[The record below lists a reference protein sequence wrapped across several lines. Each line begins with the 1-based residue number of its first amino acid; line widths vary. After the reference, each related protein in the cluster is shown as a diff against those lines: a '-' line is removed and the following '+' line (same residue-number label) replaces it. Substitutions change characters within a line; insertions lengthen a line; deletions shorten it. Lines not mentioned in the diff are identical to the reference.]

1 SIHVKNRYA
10 MGPMGPLGMSTA
22 EGGWNQRGIDYYVRR
37 AAGGI
42 GLIITGVCQV
52 TNPIE
57 HLPSGTLP
65 NPTLSPACF
74 LRTSREMTERVHAH
88 DSRIVLQVGAGFGR
102 VIMPVVLRPGE
113 KPAAPSEIPYM
124 WNPRVTCREITKD
137 EIHQIVA
144 QFRIAAKVADE
155 AGFDGIQVHAC
166 HEGYLID
173 QFAIERFNHRTDE
186 YGGSL
191 ENRLRFPREIVETIH
206 EAVGD
211 DFPVQIR
218 FSPKSMMKDWNVGA
232 LPDEEFEEVGRDM
245 PEGIE
250 AARLLHSYGYEALDI
265 DVGCYDAWFWNH
277 PPMYQAKG
285 LYLPYA
291 SELKEA
297 LPDIPLIVAGRMDDP
312 DLAANAV
319 SDGIVDMVSLARPT
333 LADPDIVIKLQ
344 TDHSE
349 RVRPC
354 ISCQEGCIGR

>member
-1 SIHVKNRYA
+1 
-10 MGPMGPLGMSTA
+10 
-22 EGGWNQRGIDYYVRR
+22 
-37 AAGGI
+37 
-42 GLIITGVCQV
+42 
-52 TNPIE
+52 
-57 HLPSGTLP
+57 
-65 NPTLSPACF
+65 
-74 LRTSREMTERVHAH
+74 MTERVHAH

-102 VIMPVVLRPGE
+102 VIMPVVLRQGE
-113 KPAAPSEIPYM
+113 RPAAPSEIPYK
-124 WNPRVTCREITKD
+124 WNPHITCREITTD
-137 EIHQIVA
+137 GIHQIVA
-144 QFRIAAKVADE
+144 QFRIAAKVAYE

-166 HEGYLID
+166 HEGYLVD
-173 QFAIERFNHRTDE
+173 QFATEKFSHRTDK

-191 ENRLRFPREIVETIH
+191 ENRLRFPREIVEAIH
-206 EAVGD
+206 ETVED

-232 LPDEEFEEVGRDM
+232 LPEEDFEEVGRDM

-250 AARLLHSYGYEALDI
+250 AARLLHSYGYQALDI

-312 DLAANAV
+312 DLAV
-319 SDGIVDMVSLARPT
+319 
-333 LADPDIVIKLQ
+333 KLQ
-344 TDHSE
+344 TDHPK

-354 ISCQEGCIGR
+354 ISCQEGCLGCIKYPVPNCSVNPEAGREAVTVEASNHIGGVVLAGSQPSFKEDDLALLE

>member
-1 SIHVKNRYA
+1 MSEIHRILFEPTTIGSIHVKNRYA

-65 NPTLSPACF
+65 NPTLSAASF

-88 DSRIVLQVGAGFGR
+88 DSRIVLQVGAGVGR
-102 VIMPVVLRPGE
+102 VIMPVVLRRGE
-113 KPAAPSEIPYM
+113 RPAASSEIPYK
-124 WNPRVTCREITKD
+124 WNPDITCREITTD

-144 QFRIAAKVADE
+144 QFRIAAKVAYE

-166 HEGYLID
+166 HEGYLLD
-173 QFAIERFNHRTDE
+173 QFATEKFNHRTDE

-191 ENRLRFPREIVETIH
+191 ENRLRFPREIVEAIH
-206 EAVGD
+206 ETVGD

-218 FSPKSMMKDWNVGA
+218 FSPKSMTKDWNVGA
-232 LPDEEFEEVGRDM
+232 LPDEDFEEVGRDM
-245 PEGIE
+245 PDGIK

-285 LYLPYA
+285 VVP
-291 SELKEA
+291 A
-297 LPDIPLIVAGRMDDP
+297 LCLRTQGSPAEHSAHRRRQDGR
-312 DLAANAV
+312 
-319 SDGIVDMVSLARPT
+319 SR
-333 LADPDIVIKLQ
+333 
-344 TDHSE
+344 
-349 RVRPC
+349 
-354 ISCQEGCIGR
+354 SCR